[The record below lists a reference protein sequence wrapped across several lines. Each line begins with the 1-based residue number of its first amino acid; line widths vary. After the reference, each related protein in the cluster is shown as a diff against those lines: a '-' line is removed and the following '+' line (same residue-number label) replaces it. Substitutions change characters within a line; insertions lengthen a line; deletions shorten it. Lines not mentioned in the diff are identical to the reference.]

1 MKKRQCRSVQSII
14 GATQKRQSLPM
25 PESVGGITVP
35 SGNAAAPDDERR
47 FGRRQRQRPP
57 RVLRYPV
64 AAGARKTRSSIVGG
78 GSLALQ
84 WPILI
89 GVIAGLLAKLLTSGF
104 GPGGLLL
111 RVVVGIAGALF
122 TTYLGDTV
130 GMYRPGESGGILG
143 AMLGAIVML
152 IIYQLLL
159 ATMRR

>member
-14 GATQKRQSLPM
+14 GATQKRQSLPLAAAV
-25 PESVGGITVP
+25 SGITTP
-35 SGNAAAPDDERR
+35 SGKGAGPDDERG
-47 FGRRQRQRPP
+47 FGRRQRQRL
-57 RVLRYPV
+57 RGVLRYPV
-64 AAGARKTRSSIVGG
+64 AAGGRKTSSSIGGG

-89 GVIAGLLAKLLTSGF
+89 GAVAGLLAKVLTSGF

-143 AMLGAIVML
+143 AMLGAIVLL

-159 ATMRR
+159 ATTRR

>member
-1 MKKRQCRSVQSII
+1 
-14 GATQKRQSLPM
+14 
-25 PESVGGITVP
+25 
-35 SGNAAAPDDERR
+35 
-47 FGRRQRQRPP
+47 
-57 RVLRYPV
+57 
-64 AAGARKTRSSIVGG
+64 
-78 GSLALQ
+78 LALQ